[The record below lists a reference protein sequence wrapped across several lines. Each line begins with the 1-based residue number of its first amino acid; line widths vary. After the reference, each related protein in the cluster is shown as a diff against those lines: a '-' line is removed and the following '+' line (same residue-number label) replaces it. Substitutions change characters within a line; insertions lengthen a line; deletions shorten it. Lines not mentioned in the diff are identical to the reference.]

1 MLLRPAEVRAL
12 RRVSGVTAVYPNL
25 RYHALSDTV
34 PEVIGAPGVWG
45 SDLAGAGV
53 GVKVGVID
61 DGIDQHH
68 PFFAPRGLVA
78 PPGFPKGMRAYTTGK
93 VIVAARV
100 RGSRSFAPRPA
111 AVRPERLATR
121 DPRRRDPRRRQR
133 A

>member
-1 MLLRPAEVRAL
+1 M
-12 RRVSGVTAVYPNL
+12 TAVYPNL
-25 RYHALSDTV
+25 RYHALTDTV

-45 SDLAGAGV
+45 SDLAGAGA

-78 PPGFPKGMRAYTTGK
+78 PPGFPKGVRVVHDREGHRR
-93 VIVAARV
+93 ARV
-100 RGSRSFAPRPA
+100 RGSRSVAPRPA

-121 DPRRRDPRRRQR
+121 DPRRRDPGRRPGR
-133 A
+133 